1 MCYCL
6 YTLGDYKKIRG
17 DRPMVNPSAIKR
29 EPLIQRVRAKVLSEY
44 DNMRMQLVNEG
55 GLLVTTALDD
65 SDVEKLVLL
74 ALEEA
79 KSPVSWRELKAIF
92 QGIVGE
98 DRLRRILGSLK
109 ARNVVAELTHTRYS
123 LPNYVPELEMNK
135 VKNPLVFRN
144 ANEDQ
149 ENLYED
155 NSN

>member
-17 DRPMVNPSAIKR
+17 DRPMVNPSAINR

-98 DRLRRILGSLK
+98 DRLLSLI
-109 ARNVVAELTHTRYS
+109 HI
-123 LPNYVPELEMNK
+123 
-135 VKNPLVFRN
+135 
-144 ANEDQ
+144 
-149 ENLYED
+149 
-155 NSN
+155 

>member
-1 MCYCL
+1 
-6 YTLGDYKKIRG
+6 
-17 DRPMVNPSAIKR
+17 MVNPSAIKR
-29 EPLIQRVRAKVLSEY
+29 ELLIQRVRAKVLSEY

>member
-1 MCYCL
+1 M
-6 YTLGDYKKIRG
+6 
-17 DRPMVNPSAIKR
+17 
-29 EPLIQRVRAKVLSEY
+29 RAKVLSEY

>member
-1 MCYCL
+1 
-6 YTLGDYKKIRG
+6 
-17 DRPMVNPSAIKR
+17 MVNPSAIKR

-65 SDVEKLVLL
+65 SDIEKLVLL

-123 LPNYVPELEMNK
+123 LPNYVSELEMNK

-144 ANEDQ
+144 INEDQ
-149 ENLYED
+149 GDLYYED
-155 NSN
+155 NDN

>member
-1 MCYCL
+1 
-6 YTLGDYKKIRG
+6 
-17 DRPMVNPSAIKR
+17 MVNPSAIKR